1 MMQAP
6 VHHIVGLTTIVR
18 ERVLPISG
26 NVTARIQQKVTPN
39 DVVAETKWAREHVLL
54 DVARLL
60 NISPNAAERLVKC
73 QVNDELSA
81 NAEIAKGKG
90 MFAKSIRVPRAGR
103 VVAVG
108 GGQVLMEVGET
119 KIELRAGIPGTVIEI
134 LPNKGVVIQTAGG
147 LVQGVWG
154 NGRIDS
160 GILANLADAPDAIL
174 TPNRLD
180 VSLRGSVILA
190 GMVKDADTLDAAA
203 ELPARGLII
212 ASIYP
217 SLLAKAREMRYPIL
231 VTDGFGSLPMNS
243 AAYKLLTT
251 NAKREVTVNA
261 EFYDRYTGARPEVI
275 IPLPTSSEPPS
286 PREVAEFAPG
296 LQVRMR
302 RPPSMGMV
310 GSIVSV
316 ISGLTTLP
324 SGLRAQSA
332 EVKLE
337 NGETVIAPLVNLEVV
352 G

>member
-1 MMQAP
+1 MQAP
-6 VHHIVGLTTIVR
+6 VHHVIGLTSIVR

-26 NVTARIQQKVTPN
+26 NVTARIQQKVSPN
-39 DVVAETKWAREHVLL
+39 EVVAEAKWAREHVLL

-60 NISPNAAERLVKC
+60 NVSPNLAERLVKC
-73 QVNDELSA
+73 HVNDELPV
-81 NAEIAKGKG
+81 NAEIAVGKG
-90 MFAKSIRVPRAGR
+90 MFAKTVRAPRAGR

-119 KIELRAGIPGTVIEI
+119 KMELRAGIPGTVVQII
-134 LPNKGVVIQTAGG
+134 PNKGVVIQTAGG

-160 GILANLADAPDAIL
+160 GILVNLADTPDSIL

-190 GMVKDADTLDAAA
+190 GLVKDADTLEAAA
-203 ELPARGLII
+203 ELPVRGLILS
-212 ASIYP
+212 SIYP
-217 SLLAKAREMRYPIL
+217 SLLPKAREMRYPIL

-243 AAYKLLTT
+243 VAYKLLST

-261 EFYDRYTGARPEVI
+261 EFYDPYSGARPEVI
-275 IPLPTSSEPPS
+275 IPLPISSDPPS
-286 PREVAEFAPG
+286 PKEIEEFAPG

-302 RPPSMGMV
+302 RPPSMGMI
-310 GSIVSV
+310 GSILT
-316 ISGLTTLP
+316 IMPGLTTLP
-324 SGLRAQSA
+324 SGLRALAA

>member
-1 MMQAP
+1 MQAP
-6 VHHIVGLTTIVR
+6 VHHIIGLTTIVR

-60 NISPNAAERLVKC
+60 NVSSNVAERLVKC

-90 MFAKSIRVPRAGR
+90 MFPKSVKTPRAGR

-119 KIELRAGIPGTVIEI
+119 KIELRAGIPGTVIQI

-147 LVQGVWG
+147 LIQGVWG

-160 GILANLADAPDAIL
+160 GVLVNLADAPDTVL

-190 GMVKDADTLDAAA
+190 GLVKDADTLEAAA

-217 SLLAKAREMRYPIL
+217 SLLQKAREMRYPIL

-251 NAKREVTVNA
+251 NAKREVTVHA

-286 PREVAEFAPG
+286 PREVAEFSPAV
-296 LQVRMR
+296 QVRMR
-302 RPPSMGMV
+302 RPPFMGMV
-310 GSIVSV
+310 GSIVSLK
-316 ISGLTTLP
+316 SGLVTLS
-324 SGLRAQSA
+324 SGLRANAA